1 MKKKKYKKIKINKKI
16 NKKIKAFEI
25 FSITSS
31 TFLLHTVYHEYIS
44 LYALK
49 FLLKIMASAYDFAV
63 NIAMLINIIIAN
75 KTFNI
80 YDLVKNIICTA
91 STYDFAVNIVMAI
104 NM

>member
-1 MKKKKYKKIKINKKI
+1 MKKKYKKIKINKKL

-25 FSITSS
+25 VSITSS
-31 TFLLHTVYHEYIS
+31 TFLLHTVYHEFIS

-49 FLLKIMASAYDFAV
+49 FLLKIMASAYDFTV
-63 NIAMLINIIIAN
+63 NIAMLINIIITN

-80 YDLVKNIICTA
+80 HDLVKNIIYAA
-91 STYDFAVNIVMAI
+91 STYDFAVTIVMAI